1 MKKIVITGASGFVGS
16 MLREKFEE
24 EGYEVVAIQ
33 RADLKDKEKLSML
46 LNNSFAV
53 INLAGASIINRWT
66 QTYKEI
72 LYTSRIEST
81 KALVE
86 AMKECNIKP
95 KSFISTSA
103 VGIYKN
109 DKPYDETATEL
120 ADDFLANLCKDW
132 EAEAKEAEKLNIRT
146 SLFRFG
152 IVLGEGGALGKML
165 TPFKLG
171 VGGTIGDGSQAFSF
185 IHINDLLRA
194 YKFVV
199 EETTLSGLFNL
210 TTPTPTTNY
219 GLTKALG
226 ATLHRPT
233 ILPVPQFIL
242 NVILSEGA
250 KVLTDGQSVL
260 PKHLLEKGFEFEYE
274 TIEETIE
281 SLI

>member
-24 EGYEVVAIQ
+24 DGYEVVAIQ
-33 RADLKDKEKLSML
+33 RADLKDREKLSML

-233 ILPVPQFIL
+233 ILPIPQFIL

-260 PKHLLEKGFEFEYE
+260 PKHLLERGFEFEYT
-274 TIEETIE
+274 TIEETIA
-281 SLI
+281 SLV